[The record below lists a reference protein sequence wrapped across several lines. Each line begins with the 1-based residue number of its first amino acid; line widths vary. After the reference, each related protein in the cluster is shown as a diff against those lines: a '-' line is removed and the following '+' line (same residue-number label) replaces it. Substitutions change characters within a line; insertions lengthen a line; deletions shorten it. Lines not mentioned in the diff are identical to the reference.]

1 MTDSGRRPWWE
12 GDPKLADH
20 MRRQVALAKLEVD
33 SGAASRAAPAGQRE
47 LVVARC
53 GEGGCGLKLAR
64 VTATRLGPLYQ
75 AWIPWTQSA
84 VSRYGQP
91 HRLIVGLAEKV
102 DDPELFGFAVES
114 ARRSAEDHYREN
126 RGELALELLD
136 HPCPVELR
144 DPLFVRC
151 RRHLDELEVD
161 RERLSIAI
169 RTAAQ
174 TRKPTK
180 LLLPERPTRDT

>member
-1 MTDSGRRPWWE
+1 MTDSGQRPWWE
-12 GDPKLADH
+12 DDPKFAGI
-20 MRRQVALAKLEVD
+20 MRRHVALAKLEVD
-33 SGAASRAAPAGQRE
+33 SSAAARAAPAARRE

-53 GEGGCGLKLAR
+53 GEQGCGLKLAT
-64 VTATRLGPLYQ
+64 VTATRMGLLYR
-75 AWIPWTQSA
+75 AWVPWSQS
-84 VSRYGQP
+84 SFPRYGQP

-102 DDPELFGFAVES
+102 EPELFGFAVES
-114 ARRSAEDHYREN
+114 ARRSAEDHYRES

-161 RERLSIAI
+161 RERLSVAI

-180 LLLPERPTRDT
+180 LLLPERLT

>member
-1 MTDSGRRPWWE
+1 
-12 GDPKLADH
+12 
-20 MRRQVALAKLEVD
+20 MRRHTALAKLEVD
-33 SGAASRAAPAGQRE
+33 SNAAARAAPAARRQ
-47 LVVARC
+47 LVVVRC
-53 GEGGCGLKLAR
+53 SEQGCGLKLAT
-64 VTATRLGPLYQ
+64 VTATRMGLLYQ

-102 DDPELFGFAVES
+102 DDLEMFGVAVES
-114 ARRSAEDHYREN
+114 ARRSAEDHYRES

-161 RERLSIAI
+161 RERLSVAI
-169 RTAAQ
+169 QTAAQ

-180 LLLPERPTRDT
+180 LLLPERLI